1 MDLKNPRMMYLKAVL
16 FLGIGVIS
24 LSLIYLYTFD
34 LKILMLSV
42 LSIWSFSRLYY
53 FLFYVIE
60 KYIDPSFRFDGLV
73 SVARYLCRSRR

>member
-60 KYIDPSFRFDGLV
+60 KYIDPSFRFDGLI
-73 SVARYLCRSRR
+73 SVARHLCRSRR